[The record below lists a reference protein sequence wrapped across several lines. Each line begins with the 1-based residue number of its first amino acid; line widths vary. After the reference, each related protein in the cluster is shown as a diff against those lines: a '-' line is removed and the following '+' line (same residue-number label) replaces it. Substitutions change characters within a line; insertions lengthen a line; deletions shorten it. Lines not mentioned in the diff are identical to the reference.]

1 MESCIYIL
9 GFIVIIFLILKIYF
23 MKKSIKEIS
32 NLLSDIMKN
41 DTNNLITI
49 SSNDKDI
56 KKLAIKINEE
66 LKVLRKEKLQY
77 ESGNQE
83 LKKSLTNISHDLR
96 TPLTAITGYV
106 ELLKKERKN
115 EYIEIIERK
124 TKELTNLT
132 EELFDFSKTMDIG
145 KNIKKEK
152 VCINQMLEESIASY
166 YEIFK
171 EKNIEPNIKICNKK
185 IYRELDKN
193 SITRIFENILSNAI
207 KYGSEDLKIELLEN
221 GKIIFSNKTKSLDK
235 TTARK
240 IFDRYFTVEN
250 AKKSAGIGL
259 SIAKQLTELNGGTIN
274 ANFENSILSIEIVF

>member
-207 KYGSEDLKIELLEN
+207 KYGGEDLKIELLEN

-235 TTARK
+235 TTASK

>member
-171 EKNIEPNIKICNKK
+171 EKK
-185 IYRELDKN
+185 
-193 SITRIFENILSNAI
+193 
-207 KYGSEDLKIELLEN
+207 
-221 GKIIFSNKTKSLDK
+221 
-235 TTARK
+235 
-240 IFDRYFTVEN
+240 
-250 AKKSAGIGL
+250 
-259 SIAKQLTELNGGTIN
+259 
-274 ANFENSILSIEIVF
+274 

>member
-1 MESCIYIL
+1 
-9 GFIVIIFLILKIYF
+9 